1 MLSKAAPAEPMLQL
15 IPQPLFNLGF
25 QPDHLVIDV
34 RLHDTHLARGLIAG
48 GQHDSPRFVCE
59 YLQSKQRRLLGKA
72 LQGYSRVYSN
82 RVG

>member
-1 MLSKAAPAEPMLQL
+1 MLQL

-48 GQHDSPRFVCE
+48 GQHAHRDLCVNTCNPNNAACLE
-59 YLQSKQRRLLGKA
+59 RRCRAIVGYTQIELDEGLLA
-72 LQGYSRVYSN
+72 TT
-82 RVG
+82 